1 MEHVSPTS
9 SSSTLAGGNPFL
21 EDVVK
26 PFLDYGTSSRSSE
39 KKTSSERR
47 KGGNNPFQPA
57 ERERA
62 GSDVGSSHVL
72 KEGRGKSEEAETGFS
87 LGGRQSEL
95 SSATV
100 HPSDRVGG
108 EMEPLSIDSGVEL
121 QFNALL
127 QEPEVTLCGNQTT
140 PQEGKETKRL
150 PPKPPARTTSLTKAA
165 SPINTVEAPKQLL
178 INEDKEDSRNIQ
190 PLCLSEAK
198 RFAVDYEVE
207 ESTDESLEDSEIT
220 KACEPEAT
228 AQDTSDF
235 DDDDLSESDEKAE
248 ETFDV
253 IPVPAVTGHSEE
265 ISDESPN
272 GLEDVSD
279 ADTVGNDRDSAQFAC
294 THRIS
299 RDPTE
304 PDSEAGFHP
313 GESAAAVERRLSA
326 DTRSSPASQHS
337 SVQQTCHADDGQS
350 KRRSRSQLRP
360 EEASEFINE
369 EEMRID
375 MQQPVYSGAYQVT

>member
-26 PFLDYGTSSRSSE
+26 PFLDYRTSSRSTE

-100 HPSDRVGG
+100 HPSDRLGG

-140 PQEGKETKRL
+140 PQEEKETKRL

-178 INEDKEDSRNIQ
+178 INEDKEDTLNIQ
-190 PLCLSEAK
+190 PLCLSQAK

-235 DDDDLSESDEKAE
+235 DDDDLSESDEKVE

-326 DTRSSPASQHS
+326 DTQSSSASQHS
-337 SVQQTCHADDGQS
+337 VLQTCHADDGQS

-360 EEASEFINE
+360 EEASEFMNE

-375 MQQPVYSGAYQVT
+375 MQQPVYSGAYQVK

>member
-1 MEHVSPTS
+1 MEHVSPSS

-26 PFLDYGTSSRSSE
+26 PFLDYGTSRSNE

-72 KEGRGKSEEAETGFS
+72 KEGRGKSEEAETGYS
-87 LGGRQSEL
+87 LEGRQPEL
-95 SSATV
+95 SSGT
-100 HPSDRVGG
+100 HPSDGVGG

-235 DDDDLSESDEKAE
+235 DDDDDLSESDE
-248 ETFDV
+248 
-253 IPVPAVTGHSEE
+253 
-265 ISDESPN
+265 
-272 GLEDVSD
+272 
-279 ADTVGNDRDSAQFAC
+279 
-294 THRIS
+294 
-299 RDPTE
+299 
-304 PDSEAGFHP
+304 
-313 GESAAAVERRLSA
+313 
-326 DTRSSPASQHS
+326 
-337 SVQQTCHADDGQS
+337 
-350 KRRSRSQLRP
+350 
-360 EEASEFINE
+360 
-369 EEMRID
+369 
-375 MQQPVYSGAYQVT
+375 

>member
-26 PFLDYGTSSRSSE
+26 PFLDYRTSSRSTE

-178 INEDKEDSRNIQ
+178 INEDKEETLNIQ
-190 PLCLSEAK
+190 PLCLSQAK
-198 RFAVDYEVE
+198 RFAVDYEGE

-235 DDDDLSESDEKAE
+235 DDDDDLSESDEKAE

-313 GESAAAVERRLSA
+313 GESAAVERRLSA

-350 KRRSRSQLRP
+350 QRRSRSQLRP
-360 EEASEFINE
+360 EEASEFMNE